1 MGETPN
7 LQPTATVPLQF
18 PIKVKG
24 QEVKELVIKR
34 PTVGMLMQLND
45 LGLKISGGSTEIT
58 GLGRVAVKA
67 IAHMAGITEAEA
79 QSLDLLDLA
88 EIAKAASGFFG
99 SSLLTGLIS

>member
-1 MGETPN
+1 MTTPN

-24 QEVKELVIKR
+24 QEVGELTIRR

-45 LGLKISGGSTEIT
+45 LGLKITSGSTEIT

-67 IAHMAGITEAEA
+67 IAHMAGISEAEA
-79 QSLDLLDLA
+79 QALDLLDLA
-88 EIAKAASGFFG
+88 EIVKAASGFFG
-99 SSLLTGLIS
+99 SSGLSGLIG